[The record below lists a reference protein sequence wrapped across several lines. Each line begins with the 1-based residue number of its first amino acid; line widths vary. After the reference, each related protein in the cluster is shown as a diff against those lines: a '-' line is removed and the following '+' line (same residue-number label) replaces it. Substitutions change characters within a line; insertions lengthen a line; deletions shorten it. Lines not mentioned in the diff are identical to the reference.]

1 MYREFYKLRRDPFD
15 ITPDPSFL
23 FLSKRHREALASMYH
38 GIRRRRGFVVLTGE
52 VGTGKTLLITCL
64 LQLLRD
70 SEVRSAF
77 VFNSRL
83 CAMEFLQ
90 YIAAELGLSVRG
102 KSKAEVLHE
111 LSRLVIT
118 RHEQKLTTL
127 IIIDEAHYL
136 PPDSL
141 EEVRLLSNLE
151 TAQDKLVQILLVGQP
166 ELSNRLD
173 SFEFRHLKQRVAL
186 RSNLGPLNLDET
198 RSYVRRRLL
207 LAGADKNT
215 DELVPQDTIVQ
226 IHHHARG
233 IPRLINT
240 ICENAFITA
249 FARRLPQVSPD
260 IIDEV
265 AEDLCLGVNGSPQ
278 LEGSAGSSELL
289 QAARTL
295 LEMHDR
301 LHRPRR
307 VEELF
312 TELDLELGDDAPP
325 RILLDISNEEKLA
338 S

>member
-1 MYREFYKLRRDPFD
+1 MYREFYNLRRDPFE

-38 GIRRRRGFVVLTGE
+38 GVRRRRGFVVLTGE

-64 LQLLRD
+64 LQLLKGT
-70 SEVRSAF
+70 EVRCAF

-83 CAMEFLQ
+83 SAMDFLQ
-90 YIAAELGLSVRG
+90 YIAAELGLSVNG
-102 KSKAEVLHE
+102 KSKAEVLHD

-151 TAQDKLVQILLVGQP
+151 TAQQKLVQILLVGQP

-186 RSNLGPLNLDET
+186 RSHLAPLNLDET

-207 LAGADKNT
+207 LAGADTNT
-215 DELVPQDTIVQ
+215 DELVPQGTIVQ

-249 FARRLPQVSPD
+249 FARGLPWVSPE

-265 AEDLCLGVNGSPQ
+265 AEDLCLGVSSSSRP
-278 LEGSAGSSELL
+278 EGVESGSELL

-301 LHRPRR
+301 LHRARR
-307 VEELF
+307 VEVPL
-312 TELDLELGDDAPP
+312 TELDLELGAGVSP
-325 RILLDISNEEKLA
+325 RILLDISNEGNLA